1 MKLLKKVPAYR
12 LIMQPLPGESTKPP
26 APASPLKALAES
38 SDIIEYALAIFIT
51 QHWSPWTLFR
61 KRSWTEMVLTRGAI
75 AHVDD
80 EDVPLVSEWKWHLQ
94 PGPHTGYPVYPFR
107 QFTPALHHALAVL
120 AG

>member
-51 QHWSPWTLFR
+51 QHWR
-61 KRSWTEMVLTRGAI
+61 IRGLCSGNV
-75 AHVDD
+75 HG
-80 EDVPLVSEWKWHLQ
+80 LKW
-94 PGPHTGYPVYPFR
+94 F
-107 QFTPALHHALAVL
+107 
-120 AG
+120 